1 MKADLK
7 IETLKRCWL
16 FFSLPREAVE
26 EIAVL
31 STVRRFAKNEVIF
44 HEGDPSD
51 FLHTV
56 SSGVVRQFKRT
67 DSGRL
72 FTTVISTTGNALLPI
87 AVLGANTYFL
97 SAEAISN
104 TVTLVVSKKEFLS
117 FVEKHPSVKDKVL
130 VIMAKV
136 IDSAYE
142 RLSDFVGE
150 HASQRVLN
158 ILYMLYLKFGASVSF
173 NREEVADM
181 AGTTVETTVR
191 VLKNLKDGRIIESR
205 RGGVLIL
212 DEPKFRQMCRSSYFI
227 RTTGDEPAQTPFST
241 PSLLNAHPQEG
252 PAE

>member
-7 IETLKRCWL
+7 VEILKRCWL
-16 FFSLPREAVE
+16 FSDLSKNALE
-26 EIAVL
+26 ELAAL
-31 STVRRFAKNEVIF
+31 SAFRRFSKNEVIF

-51 FLHTV
+51 FLYTV
-56 SSGVVRQFKRT
+56 SSGVVKQFKRT

-87 AVLGANTYFL
+87 AVFGASTYFL

-117 FVEKHPSVKDKVL
+117 FVEKHPGMKDKVL
-130 VIMAKV
+130 TMMAKV
-136 IDSAYE
+136 INSAYE
-142 RLSDFVGE
+142 RLSDFAGE
-150 HASQRVLN
+150 HASRRVLN
-158 ILYMLYLKFGASVSF
+158 VLYMLYLKFGALVSF

-191 VLKNLKDGRIIESR
+191 VLKDLKSGRIIESR
-205 RGGVLIL
+205 RGGVLVL

-227 RTTGDEPAQTPFST
+227 RTTGDEPAQTPFAT
-241 PSLLNAHPQEG
+241 PPFPGAHRRRRS
-252 PAE
+252 AE

>member
-7 IETLKRCWL
+7 VETLKRCWL
-16 FFSLPREAVE
+16 FSSLPGEAVQ
-26 EIAVL
+26 EIAAL
-31 STVRRFAKNEVIF
+31 SAVRRFVKNEVIF

-51 FLHTV
+51 FLYTV
-56 SSGVVRQFKRT
+56 CSGVVKQFKRT
-67 DSGRL
+67 GSGRL

-87 AVLGANTYFL
+87 AVFGASTYFL

-117 FVEKHPSVKDKVL
+117 FVEKYPTVKDKVL

-150 HASQRVLN
+150 PASRRVLN
-158 ILYMLYLKFGASVSF
+158 VLYMLYLKFGASVSF

-191 VLKNLKDGRIIESR
+191 VLKNLKAGRIIESK
-205 RGGVLIL
+205 RGGVVIL
-212 DEPKFRQMCRSSYFI
+212 DETKFREMCRGSYFI
-227 RTTGDEPAQTPFST
+227 RTTGDEPAETPFMIPPLSG
-241 PSLLNAHPQEG
+241 AHP
-252 PAE
+252 